1 MPPRKIVSPF
11 LNLNDTLYPFKSS
24 GLNRRRRR
32 RNTDGVRLVRG
43 IRRNRRSAGYVP
55 EVIKPNRAKPAK
67 SYARFQEKNTN
78 RVIVAD
84 FKLKEGN
91 KERYHYEFAG
101 NEFFDTLAEAER
113 ARQASLKAYL
123 DIPGKMLSAICMTS
137 EQETSF
143 DRFCLVDHP
152 IVRRCMKV

>member
-1 MPPRKIVSPF
+1 M
-11 LNLNDTLYPFKSS
+11 
-24 GLNRRRRR
+24 
-32 RNTDGVRLVRG
+32 VRG
-43 IRRNRRSAGYVP
+43 IRRNRRAAGYVP

-101 NEFFDTLAEAER
+101 NEFFDSLAEAER
-113 ARQASLKAYL
+113 ARQASLQAYL
-123 DIPGKMLSAICMTS
+123 DVPGKYFFNIRNSHYVGPNTFLNPRI
-137 EQETSF
+137 Q
-143 DRFCLVDHP
+143 L
-152 IVRRCMKV
+152 IL

>member
-1 MPPRKIVSPF
+1 M
-11 LNLNDTLYPFKSS
+11 
-24 GLNRRRRR
+24 
-32 RNTDGVRLVRG
+32 RG

-55 EVIKPNRAKPAK
+55 EVIKPHRAKPAK

-123 DIPGKMLSAICMTS
+123 DIPGKILSAICALTQTS
-137 EQETSF
+137 EQKSSF
-143 DRFCLVDHP
+143 YRFCLVDHP